1 MPQYEMNLRDYWRI
15 IKKRKSVIV
24 LVFLFVS
31 LLTYWLSGQ
40 AIPMYRASA
49 EVKILQR
56 ATFTTWF
63 QSVFIASG
71 DPLATEAQVIRSGRV
86 LGEVAKA
93 LGLVD
98 EDASEDEVETAAA
111 RLQGQVATSQIEATN
126 IIRITVSDR
135 NAERAARIANEVAVV
150 YRSVNFKDKRA
161 DAVQLMETIEAKL
174 KDNRMALEQAD
185 SDLQEFRVQHP
196 TAGTT
201 AERLKRKMEL
211 ERRLSELS
219 KRYKDKYPGIIAV
232 KQQIARVDKELSEAP
247 LEELVMGRLERR
259 RESLILQQQ
268 KLLEGYDVA
277 VIGVEKETHD
287 VVIHNRA
294 RIPGQAQGTKQSV
307 QWTMGALAGIVLG
320 FMAALVWE
328 HLDTSIGT
336 IEDVEEFLKVPVVGV
351 VPYMDSEMERAARIH
366 WRKKKMSRDERRKVE
381 QSRLVLHFGSSSPT
395 AEAYRTLRTNLQY
408 AGFDT
413 GGKKLL
419 LTSAGPGEGKSL
431 TATNLSITYAQSGR
445 RVLLISGD
453 MRRPSIHRYF
463 GLQRAPGLSD
473 AVIGAVPWR
482 SAVRTLTD
490 VLMGDT
496 EWDDLLKVPGLDNL
510 NILTSGYLPP
520 NPGELLGSADMERL
534 MGELSENFDVLILD
548 SPPVLPVADAPV
560 LAPKVDGILLIYQAG
575 RIARNALLRSKVQ
588 LQNVGGSV
596 KGIVLNHVKPQMES
610 GDTYYYRYRYYG
622 KGAR

>member
-1 MPQYEMNLRDYWRI
+1 
-15 IKKRKSVIV
+15 
-24 LVFLFVS
+24 
-31 LLTYWLSGQ
+31 
-40 AIPMYRASA
+40 
-49 EVKILQR
+49 
-56 ATFTTWF
+56 
-63 QSVFIASG
+63 
-71 DPLATEAQVIRSGRV
+71 
-86 LGEVAKA
+86 
-93 LGLVD
+93 
-98 EDASEDEVETAAA
+98 
-111 RLQGQVATSQIEATN
+111 
-126 IIRITVSDR
+126 
-135 NAERAARIANEVAVV
+135 
-150 YRSVNFKDKRA
+150 
-161 DAVQLMETIEAKL
+161 
-174 KDNRMALEQAD
+174 
-185 SDLQEFRVQHP
+185 
-196 TAGTT
+196 
-201 AERLKRKMEL
+201 
-211 ERRLSELS
+211 
-219 KRYKDKYPGIIAV
+219 
-232 KQQIARVDKELSEAP
+232 
-247 LEELVMGRLERR
+247 
-259 RESLILQQQ
+259 
-268 KLLEGYDVA
+268 
-277 VIGVEKETHD
+277 
-287 VVIHNRA
+287 
-294 RIPGQAQGTKQSV
+294 
-307 QWTMGALAGIVLG
+307 MGALAGIVLG
-320 FMAALVWE
+320 FMSALVWE

-351 VPYMDSEMERAARIH
+351 VPYMESERERTAH
-366 WRKKKMSRDERRKVE
+366 FPWRKKKMSREQRRKVE

-534 MGELSENFDVLILD
+534 MAELSENFDVLIMD

-560 LAPKVDGILLIYQAG
+560 LAPKVDGILLVYQAG
-575 RIARNALLRSKVQ
+575 RIARNALLRAKVQ

-622 KGAR
+622 KSGR